1 VWRPWDGCGIALGR
15 RPARGQRLDRQAH
28 DRPLRLLDVER
39 ALLKAALTGAP
50 LGFTIGEQSKREG
63 DRAMADILYLGVTVA
78 FFGLSWL
85 LVRLC
90 ERL

>member
-1 VWRPWDGCGIALGR
+1 VKTVELSWHGWCANGWAS
-15 RPARGQRLDRQAH
+15 AS

>member
-1 VWRPWDGCGIALGR
+1 MAAGDG
-15 RPARGQRLDRQAH
+15 
-28 DRPLRLLDVER
+28 
-39 ALLKAALTGAP
+39 GADNEKE
-50 LGFTIGEQSKREG
+50 I
-63 DRAMADILYLGVTVA
+63 AMADVLYLGVTLV

>member
-1 VWRPWDGCGIALGR
+1 LGSR
-15 RPARGQRLDRQAH
+15 R
-28 DRPLRLLDVER
+28 
-39 ALLKAALTGAP
+39 
-50 LGFTIGEQSKREG
+50 S
-63 DRAMADILYLGVTVA
+63 AMADIMFLGVTVA

>member
-1 VWRPWDGCGIALGR
+1 MTTAR
-15 RPARGQRLDRQAH
+15 R
-28 DRPLRLLDVER
+28 
-39 ALLKAALTGAP
+39 
-50 LGFTIGEQSKREG
+50 S
-63 DRAMADILYLGVTVA
+63 AMADIMFLGVTVG

>member
-1 VWRPWDGCGIALGR
+1 METGSLEPV
-15 RPARGQRLDRQAH
+15 
-28 DRPLRLLDVER
+28 
-39 ALLKAALTGAP
+39 LTGAP
-50 LGFTIGEQSKREG
+50 LASREEG
-63 DRAMADILYLGVTVA
+63 DPVMADIAYLGLVLA

>member
-1 VWRPWDGCGIALGR
+1 V
-15 RPARGQRLDRQAH
+15 
-28 DRPLRLLDVER
+28 
-39 ALLKAALTGAP
+39 
-50 LGFTIGEQSKREG
+50 
-63 DRAMADILYLGVTVA
+63 ADIMFLGVTVA

>member
-1 VWRPWDGCGIALGR
+1 M
-15 RPARGQRLDRQAH
+15 
-28 DRPLRLLDVER
+28 R
-39 ALLKAALTGAP
+39 A
-50 LGFTIGEQSKREG
+50 FTSGG
-63 DRAMADILYLGVTVA
+63 TVMTDILYVAIGVA

>member
-1 VWRPWDGCGIALGR
+1 M
-15 RPARGQRLDRQAH
+15 
-28 DRPLRLLDVER
+28 
-39 ALLKAALTGAP
+39 T
-50 LGFTIGEQSKREG
+50 
-63 DRAMADILYLGVTVA
+63 DILYVAMGVV

>member
-1 VWRPWDGCGIALGR
+1 
-15 RPARGQRLDRQAH
+15 
-28 DRPLRLLDVER
+28 
-39 ALLKAALTGAP
+39 
-50 LGFTIGEQSKREG
+50 
-63 DRAMADILYLGVTVA
+63 MADILYLGASLA

>member
-1 VWRPWDGCGIALGR
+1 VDRTFARSGPRTAGGR
-15 RPARGQRLDRQAH
+15 S
-28 DRPLRLLDVER
+28 
-39 ALLKAALTGAP
+39 T
-50 LGFTIGEQSKREG
+50 
-63 DRAMADILYLGVTVA
+63 MADILYLGVTVA